1 MTNSSAPNDAIPRS
15 AWLAVAVGS
24 LTALGLKTVL
34 PVVVLFLTRGIA
46 LGTDSPG
53 LWLEHADDASHP
65 VWLALQAAIALGAG
79 LGGALAAQLAPRR
92 SWAVPVALVGL
103 SLLFTAFEQF
113 PRPMNPM
120 VATVWAGGPCLGVLA
135 GWWLNHRRGG
145 DRGRG

>member
-53 LWLEHADDASHP
+53 LWLEHADDASHL

-79 LGGALAAQLAPRR
+79 LGVRWQH
-92 SWAVPVALVGL
+92 SW
-103 SLLFTAFEQF
+103 
-113 PRPMNPM
+113 
-120 VATVWAGGPCLGVLA
+120 
-135 GWWLNHRRGG
+135 RRGG
-145 DRGRG
+145 PGRCRSPSSG